1 MFENLKKV
9 MHSPIR
15 YLVKGEY
22 TGEILS
28 NLIISELRSM
38 SPNVVYTASDI
49 EEAST
54 YLENWIKLL
63 TKYSLNHS
71 LWSIRIVSSSTQI
84 LKSAFKHEEVP
95 DDDPDKETLFKSKGR
110 AIFYHLCSED
120 VVIRITDEIS
130 NTGKKAGKIT
140 NPIPKSTLTIKQLM
154 DVLDEAII
162 GQDEAK
168 KAVAVG
174 IMKHIQRVENP
185 ELDLDKSNILL
196 IGPSGTGKTEMV
208 RVISKKMCVPYV
220 IEDASSFT
228 PSGYRGRDTV
238 EILND
243 LLKAADGN
251 IDLAE
256 RGIVFLDEFD
266 KICCYDGDDWLY
278 AFLKSTQSTLLK
290 VIEDGSFELEN
301 NNGGLIKTNGSKRT
315 MTTKNILFIASG
327 AFPGLTDYR
336 KPKKAAGFLG
346 NKAENEFNEKATHK
360 DLIRYGMMREIA
372 GRFSTIAE
380 LNPLSIDDLYKIAVS
395 AKNSVFKQYERM
407 FIAMGLH
414 LDIPDEKI
422 RELCANAFNE
432 RIGARGLKTVFDSYF
447 EDVLYKALSEAAE
460 EENMKEE
467 KQSE

>member
-15 YLVKGEY
+15 NLVKGEY

-28 NLIISELRSM
+28 NLIISELKSM
-38 SPNVVYTASDI
+38 SPNVVYTVSDI

-110 AIFYHLCSED
+110 TIFYHLCSED
-120 VVIRITDEIS
+120 VVIRITDEMS
-130 NTGKKAGKIT
+130 NTEKKVGKIT

-154 DVLDEAII
+154 DALDEAII

-185 ELDLDKSNILL
+185 ELDLDKSNIIM

-208 RVISKKMCVPYV
+208 RVISKKMGVPYV

-315 MTTKNILFIASG
+315 MTTKNILFIAAG
-327 AFPGLTDYR
+327 AFPELTKYR
-336 KPKKAAGFLG
+336 KPKKAAGFL
-346 NKAENEFNEKATHK
+346 NKRVENEFDGKATHK
-360 DLIRYGMMREIA
+360 DLIHYGMMREIA

-380 LNPLSIDDLYKIAVS
+380 LNPLSLDDLYKITVS

-447 EDVLYKALSEAAE
+447 EDVMYKALSEAAK

-467 KQSE
+467 EQSE